1 LKSAFFNKKLRK
13 KKEEFMVYIN
23 IFYEGLK
30 LNSLPL
36 SFNETLYKGINLTNS
51 EINLI
56 KNIF

>member
-1 LKSAFFNKKLRK
+1 MRK